1 MRSLL
6 AIVNVL
12 GALLALFACY
22 YLLPIV
28 TALDLR
34 RDGRAVGV
42 PALRRQPRSAAGAL
56 LLLATRRYRAEL
68 KPRDGY
74 LLVSLSWIAVA
85 ADAAVPLM
93 LAAPRLSFTDAFFE
107 SMSGLSTTGSTVI
120 TGLDQL
126 PHAVNLWRCALHW
139 LGGMGII
146 VLAVA
151 VLPLLGVG
159 GMQMY
164 RAEAPGPV
172 KDAKLTPRIT
182 ETAKALWFSYAGI
195 TVAVHPGAV
204 GRRHDAVRCHL
215 PRLLGDVARRL
226 LHARRQHR
234 LVQFAADRVRDDR
247 CSCCWRRSTSARISW
262 RCARVTFSAYRR
274 DPEARWVF
282 VWLGASLAAVT
293 LVRVAG
299 RHRTRTLLTTFR
311 HTAFN
316 VVALATTSGF
326 VTEDYALWP
335 IFAPMWMLFLTCV
348 IPSTGST
355 GGGIKMFRAL
365 IMIKQAFRE
374 MFVLVHPAAVAPLKI
389 AGQVVP
395 NRVIYSVL
403 AFVFVYFMTVL
414 LLTFTL
420 LATGMDF
427 ISAFTAIIAS
437 VNNAGPGLG
446 SGGPGHQLRVAHRLP
461 DLGLRAG
468 HAARP
473 HRDLHLPGPVHAQ
486 LLAQVAA
493 AALSRGCSCCRSS
506 MVWRCSSITDFTRS
520 PIETTPITVDPRTT
534 GRWRMRCSVI
544 SRMAVVAPCHPVRW
558 SRTCAVMMSRTG
570 VSGGRAALQ
579 HDLARVVAL
588 GNDAGQPV
596 AAPCT
601 SSAPTCFSAIMRMA
615 SSTGGVGRHRVDVAS
630 LLSRAVATGMS

>member
-12 GALLALFACY
+12 GALLFLFAAY

-28 TALDLR
+28 TALVYGETDELWVFLR
-34 RDGRAVGV
+34 CAGATV
-42 PALRRQPRSAAGAL
+42 AAGAAFV
-56 LLLATRRYRAEL
+56 LATRRFRAEL

-74 LLVSLSWIAVA
+74 LLVSLSWIVVA
-85 ADAAVPLM
+85 MDAAVPLM
-93 LAAPRLSFTDAFFE
+93 IGAPGLSFTDAFFE

-120 TGLDQL
+120 TNVELL
-126 PHAVNLWRCALHW
+126 PYSVNLWRCALHW

-182 ETAKALWFSYAGI
+182 ETAKALWLSYAGF
-195 TVAVHPGAV
+195 TVVCILALWGAGMPVFDAVCHGFSV
-204 GRRHDAVRCHL
+204 MSLGGFSTHDASIGWFNSPLIELVMIL
-215 PRLLGDVARRL
+215 FMLLASINFATHFMALRRGE
-226 LHARRQHR
+226 
-234 LVQFAADRVRDDR
+234 
-247 CSCCWRRSTSARISW
+247 
-262 RCARVTFSAYRR
+262 FSAYRR

-293 LVRVAG
+293 LAVWLSG
-299 RHRTRTLLTTFR
+299 IYPDLLTTFR

-316 VVALATTSGF
+316 VIALATTSGF
-326 VTEDYALWP
+326 MTQDYAQWP
-335 IFAPMWMLFLTCV
+335 IFAPMWMLFLSCV
-348 IPSTGST
+348 IASTGST
-355 GGGIKMFRAL
+355 GGGIKLFRAL

-389 AGQVVP
+389 AGQVIP

-420 LATGMDF
+420 LASGMDF
-427 ISAFTAIIAS
+427 ISAFTATIAS

-446 SGGPGHQLRVAHRLP
+446 SVGPASNYASLTDFQTWVCVLAML
-461 DLGLRAG
+461 LGRIEIFTFLI
-468 HAARP
+468 
-473 HRDLHLPGPVHAQ
+473 L
-486 LLAQVAA
+486 
-493 AALSRGCSCCRSS
+493 
-506 MVWRCSSITDFTRS
+506 FTRS
-520 PIETTPITVDPRTT
+520 F
-534 GRWRMRCSVI
+534 WRK
-544 SRMAVVAPCHPVRW
+544 
-558 SRTCAVMMSRTG
+558 
-570 VSGGRAALQ
+570 
-579 HDLARVVAL
+579 
-588 GNDAGQPV
+588 
-596 AAPCT
+596 
-601 SSAPTCFSAIMRMA
+601 
-615 SSTGGVGRHRVDVAS
+615 
-630 LLSRAVATGMS
+630 